1 MANIKRARRTLRR
14 AGTPNMSFADWN
26 SGKKI
31 RKFVKSFRH
40 LSKLRD
46 YYLEHELPIPKWTVN
61 EPIKVQRKA
70 LSYYLVAYPQIPKSM
85 EIEVKKWD
93 QSLFDESD
101 WDKKIHD
108 NLIKVTQD
116 SSLLGHTGTAQ
127 TF

>member
-31 RKFVKSFRH
+31 RKFVKCFLH
-40 LSKLRD
+40 LSRLRD
-46 YYLEHELPIPKWTVN
+46 YYFEHELPIPSWTVN

-93 QSLFDESD
+93 QSLFDDIEATEQIRGD
-101 WDKKIHD
+101 
-108 NLIKVTQD
+108 
-116 SSLLGHTGTAQ
+116 
-127 TF
+127 F